1 MLRDKRPVEVHTS
14 FYLIFFVYQ
23 KKQINLQKKSVEEQL
38 ILVVS
43 KHYRFGW
50 KFNIHWAKTLSDKG
64 ISITGVPS
72 IKVEEQ
78 KEMPE
83 INLKLIK
90 LIAEVSDESLMKSYS
105 RQKNRLDF
113 MNEVTQKTIDNLIR
127 PRIELNIRKVI
138 HVALQSSLPVY
149 LRIDLAQK
157 TLYPHHLISLLSA
170 PSTCVFNFV
179 KDKKGLRYF
188 ITLTSENLEIA
199 LQQKPAFILSEEPCV
214 VLLGDKIHRV
224 ENIDSKKLTPFFDKT
239 HISVP
244 AASEKM
250 YINNF
255 ILKTIPKYEVKIE
268 GIEMTEIF
276 PSRQAILVLEEDFF
290 MQLTLF
296 LYFQYNHHKINPA
309 LRKTIYVELAEIN
322 GIETICRFKRD
333 LDWENR
339 LINILLDLGL
349 RKEGENR
356 FYPKQNPEIIKRYG
370 LIEWLNIN
378 SQNLTDFTIEQPIGT
393 TYYTGTITFLSKID
407 ITIDWFDLEIEVVLD
422 KFSIPLSNFRK
433 HILNGI
439 IEYVLPD
446 RTVFILPEAWFH
458 RYQPLF
464 LHGKE
469 TEKGVRLPKMHIG
482 LLNESISDLFSEK
495 KKQELQK
502 YKQLPAERPALS
514 SELNM
519 LLRPYQ
525 KEGFYWLK
533 HLNNNDL
540 GGCLADDMGLGKTL
554 QTITLLDYIYECR
567 TTLPASL
574 IVVPKTLL
582 HNWQNELKKFAPGL
596 KVYMYAGDKRI
607 KSKEVVQLFDRYEVV
622 ITSYSLVRAD
632 IDYLNEYPFHYIILD
647 ESQTIKNPDSILYQ
661 CIKNLLS
668 SHKLT
673 LTGTP
678 IENSLSDLWAQF
690 NFINP
695 GLLGTLA
702 FFKNNYVQK
711 IKENNKR
718 AKETLQQL
726 IQPLF
731 LRRTKDEVALD
742 LPPLSQEIVFCDM
755 TESQQ
760 ETYEIEKNR
769 IRNVLLEN
777 KDNPVKNNFIALQG
791 LLRLRLLANHP
802 SLLTNYPR
810 LPEDHPLFSE
820 SHPPLTANDPSMQAN
835 DPSLQ
840 GNYPSLTAT
849 HPPLQANDPSLQGN
863 LLPQINSEKQEES
876 GKFDQIILYFESIKA
891 SGHKVLIFS
900 SFVRHLKLLSG
911 RFDEEGWKYAMLTGQ
926 TSNREAEIEKFTR
939 NDDVQCFFISLKAGG
954 LGLNL
959 TAADYVFIIDPWWN
973 PAAEMQ
979 AFSRAHRI
987 GQTKNVMVYRFI
999 SSDTIEEKIIRLQQA
1014 KLQLSEAFIP
1024 SNNPLEQLSNQ
1035 EIEELFL

>member
-1 MLRDKRPVEVHTS
+1 MMHDL
-14 FYLIFFVYQ
+14 LI
-23 KKQINLQKKSVEEQL
+23 KL

-50 KFNIHWAKTLSDKG
+50 KFNIHWAKTLPNEG
-64 ISITGVPS
+64 VEIVGVPV
-72 IKVEEQ
+72 IKGEEL

-83 INLKLIK
+83 IHLKLIR
-90 LIAEVSDESLMKSYS
+90 LIAEVSDDLMMKTYS
-105 RQKNRLDF
+105 KQKNRVDF
-113 MNEVTQKTIDNLIR
+113 MKEVTQKTIDNMIR
-127 PRIELNIRKVI
+127 PRIEINIRKVI
-138 HVALQSSLPVY
+138 NLALQSSLPVY
-149 LRIDLAQK
+149 LREDLAQK
-157 TLYPHHLISLLSA
+157 TLYPRHLITLLPT
-170 PSTCVFNFV
+170 PSYCVFNFV
-179 KDKKGLRYF
+179 KDKDGLRYF
-188 ITLTSENLEIA
+188 ITLTNENREIA
-199 LQQKPAFILSEEPCV
+199 LKRKPAFILSEEPCV
-214 VLLGDKIHRV
+214 VLLGNKIHRV
-224 ENIDSKKLTPFFDKT
+224 ENIESKKLTPFFDKAY
-239 HISVP
+239 ISVP
-244 AASEKM
+244 AASEKI

-268 GIEMTEIF
+268 GIEMKELI
-276 PSRQAILVLEEDFF
+276 PARQAILVLEEDFF

-296 LYFQYNHHKINPA
+296 LYFQYNQHKINPV
-309 LRKTIYVELAEIN
+309 LRKTIFVESVEID

-339 LINILLDLGL
+339 LLAKLLDLGL
-349 RKEGENR
+349 RKEGDNR
-356 FYPKQNPEIIKRYG
+356 FYLKQNPEILQHYG

-378 SQNLTDFTIEQPIGT
+378 KENLTDFVLEQQIDVK
-393 TYYTGTITFLSKID
+393 YYTGEITLQSKID
-407 ITIDWFDLEIEVVLD
+407 ISIDWFDMEIEVVFENF
-422 KFSIPLSNFRK
+422 KIPFYRFRK
-433 HILNGI
+433 HILDGI
-439 IEYVLPD
+439 IEYILPD
-446 RTVFILPEAWFH
+446 KTVFILPEAWFH

-469 TEKGVRLPKMHIG
+469 MEKGVRLPKMHIG
-482 LLNESISDLFSEK
+482 LLNESVRELFPEK
-495 KKQELQK
+495 ELQN
-502 YKQLPAERPALS
+502 YTQLPVDRPVLS
-514 SELNM
+514 PCM
-519 LLRPYQ
+519 KAILRPYQ
-525 KEGFYWLK
+525 REGFYWLE
-533 HLNNNDL
+533 HLYKSGL

-554 QTITLLDYIYECR
+554 QTIALLYYIYAKGQSA
-567 TTLPASL
+567 LPASL
-574 IVVPKTLL
+574 VVVPKSLL
-582 HNWQNELKKFAPGL
+582 HNWHNELKKFAPGL
-596 KVYMYAGDKRI
+596 KVYMCAGDKRV
-607 KSKEVVQLFDRYEVV
+607 KTKEIGQLFNYYEVI

-632 IDYLNEYPFHYIILD
+632 IDYLNAYPFHYIILD
-647 ESQTIKNPDSILYQ
+647 ESQKIKNPDSILYQ
-661 CIKNLLS
+661 CIKKLLS
-668 SHKLT
+668 SHKLV

-718 AKETLQQL
+718 AKEALQQL
-726 IQPLF
+726 IQPLL

-769 IRNVLLEN
+769 IRNVMLEN

-802 SLLTNYPR
+802 SLLKEQT
-810 LPEDHPLFSE
+810 
-820 SHPPLTANDPSMQAN
+820 PLTAID
-835 DPSLQ
+835 
-840 GNYPSLTAT
+840 PSLTAD
-849 HPPLQANDPSLQGN
+849 LQS
-863 LLPQINSEKQEES
+863 QINSEKQEES
-876 GKFDQIILYFESIKA
+876 GKFDQIILYFENIKA

-911 RFDEEGWKYAMLTGQ
+911 RFDQEGWKYAMLTGQ
-926 TSNREAEIEKFTR
+926 TVNREAEINKYIQNE
-939 NDDVQCFFISLKAGG
+939 DVQCFFISLKAGG

-979 AFSRAHRI
+979 ALSRAHRM

>member
-1 MLRDKRPVEVHTS
+1 MMHDL
-14 FYLIFFVYQ
+14 LI
-23 KKQINLQKKSVEEQL
+23 KL

-50 KFNIHWAKTLSDKG
+50 KFNIHWAKTLPNEG
-64 ISITGVPS
+64 VEIVGVPV
-72 IKVEEQ
+72 IKGEEL

-83 INLKLIK
+83 IHLKLIR
-90 LIAEVSDESLMKSYS
+90 LIAEVSDDLMMKTYS
-105 RQKNRLDF
+105 KQKNRVDF
-113 MNEVTQKTIDNLIR
+113 MKEVTQKTIDNMIR
-127 PRIELNIRKVI
+127 PRIEINIRKVI
-138 HVALQSSLPVY
+138 NLALQSSLPVY
-149 LRIDLAQK
+149 LREDLAQK
-157 TLYPHHLISLLSA
+157 TLYPRHLITLLPT
-170 PSTCVFNFV
+170 PSYCVFNFV
-179 KDKKGLRYF
+179 KDKDGLRYF
-188 ITLTSENLEIA
+188 ITLTNENREIA
-199 LQQKPAFILSEEPCV
+199 LKRKPAFILSEEPCV
-214 VLLGDKIHRV
+214 VLLGNKIHRV
-224 ENIDSKKLTPFFDKT
+224 ENIESKKLTPFFDKAY
-239 HISVP
+239 ISVP
-244 AASEKM
+244 AASEKI

-268 GIEMTEIF
+268 GIEMKELI
-276 PSRQAILVLEEDFF
+276 PARQALLVLEVDFF

-296 LYFQYNHHKINPA
+296 LYFQYNQHKINPV
-309 LRKTIYVELAEIN
+309 LRKTIFVELTAVD
-322 GIETICRFKRD
+322 GVETICQFTRD
-333 LDWENR
+333 LVWENQ
-339 LINILLDLGL
+339 LINKLLDLGL
-349 RKEGENR
+349 RKEGDNR
-356 FYPKQNPEIIKRYG
+356 FYLKQNPEILQRYG
-370 LIEWLNIN
+370 IIEWLNIN
-378 SQNLTDFTIEQPIGT
+378 KENLADFVLEQQIDRS
-393 TYYTGTITFLSKID
+393 YYTGTIAFQSKID
-407 ITIDWFDLEIEVVLD
+407 ISFDWFDLEIEVVLENF
-422 KFSIPLSNFRK
+422 KIPFSRFRK
-433 HILNGI
+433 HILDGI

-446 RTVFILPEAWFH
+446 KTVFILPEVWFH

-469 TEKGVRLPKMHIG
+469 TEKGVRLPKMHVG
-482 LLNESISDLFSEK
+482 LLNESVSVLFDDNI
-495 KKQELQK
+495 KQELQIF
-502 YKQLPAERPALS
+502 QRSPAESPVPLS
-514 SELNM
+514 GLNAIHRSGETSVPPSG
-519 LLRPYQ
+519 LNAILRPYQ
-525 KEGFYWLK
+525 KDGFYWLE
-533 HLNNNDL
+533 HLYNNGL

-554 QTITLLDYIYECR
+554 QTIALLDYIY
-567 TTLPASL
+567 TKGQSALQASL
-574 IVVPKTLL
+574 VVVPKSLL
-582 HNWQNELKKFAPGL
+582 HNWHNELKKFAPGL
-596 KVYMYAGDKRI
+596 KVYMCAGDKRI
-607 KSKEVVQLFDRYEVV
+607 KTKEIGQLFNHYEVI

-661 CIKNLLS
+661 CIKKLFS
-668 SHKLT
+668 SHKLV

-760 ETYEIEKNR
+760 EIYEIEKNR
-769 IRNVLLEN
+769 IRNVMLEN
-777 KDNPVKNNFIALQG
+777 KDNPVKNNFIVLQG

-802 SLLTNYPR
+802 SLLTNHLRMPQ
-810 LPEDHPLFSE
+810 DHPLFSE
-820 SHPPLTANDPSMQAN
+820 NHPPLTSNDPLLPANHPLLTANDPPMQAN
-835 DPSLQ
+835 DPSLPV
-840 GNYPSLTAT
+840 N
-849 HPPLQANDPSLQGN
+849 LQS
-863 LLPQINSEKQEES
+863 QIKSEKQEES

-900 SFVRHLKLLSG
+900 SFVEHLKLLSG
-911 RFDEEGWKYAMLTGQ
+911 RFDQEGWKYAILTGQ
-926 TSNREAEIEKFTR
+926 TVNREAEIDKFIQ

-1014 KLQLSEAFIP
+1014 KLQLSDTFIT
-1024 SNNPLEQLSNQ
+1024 SNNPLEQLGNQ
-1035 EIEELFL
+1035 EIEELFM